1 MHEISCVQFLQ
12 SILPQMKMRWPG
24 FRRVR
29 RHVCRRVTARVRELD
44 LGGLAAYR
52 EYLAGNAGEW
62 QVLDRMC
69 RITISRFYRDRQ
81 VFHALAEEV
90 LPALIRQAASQGE
103 QVIRCWS
110 AGCASGEEP
119 YTLALIW
126 ELQVPDASRCALAIL
141 ASDSDPAMLARA
153 RAACYGRGS
162 VKELPELLLARGFD
176 RKGKHYLLKPEYRA
190 RVAFVCQD
198 IREELPPG
206 LFHLIL
212 CRNLVF
218 TYFSEELQGEILALL
233 YSRLLPGGALVIGI
247 HESLP
252 ASRLFAPWPKGVGI
266 FRKC

>member
-12 SILPQMKMRWPG
+12 STLPQMRMRWPG

-29 RHVCRRVTARVRELD
+29 RHVCRRVTARIRELD

-62 QVLDRMC
+62 EVFDRMC
-69 RITISRFYRDRQ
+69 RITISRFFRDRQ
-81 VFHALAEEV
+81 VFQPLAEQV
-90 LPALIRQAASQGE
+90 LPALIRQAKERGE
-103 QVIRCWS
+103 KTIRCWS

-126 ELQVPDASRCALAIL
+126 KLLVPNAGRCALKIL

-153 RAACYGRGS
+153 RTACYGRGS
-162 VKELPELLLARGFD
+162 VKELPEPLLARGFA
-176 RKGKHYLLKPEYRA
+176 RKGKHYFLKPEFRD
-190 RVAFVCQD
+190 RVEFVCQD
-198 IREELPPG
+198 IREGCPPG
-206 LFHLIL
+206 PFHLIL

-218 TYFSEELQGEILALL
+218 TYFSEELQGEMLARLHSL
-233 YSRLLPGGALVIGI
+233 LLPGGALVIGI

-252 ASRLFAPWPKGVGI
+252 ATGLFAPWPQGAKI
-266 FRKC
+266 FQKC